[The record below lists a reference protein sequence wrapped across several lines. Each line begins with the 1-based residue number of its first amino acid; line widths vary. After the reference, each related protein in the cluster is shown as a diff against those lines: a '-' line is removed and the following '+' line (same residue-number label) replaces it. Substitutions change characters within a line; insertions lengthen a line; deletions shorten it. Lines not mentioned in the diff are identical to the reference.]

1 MPYLGDYLGQ
11 LLSEISMARMQ
22 ADLETVRLAELYA
35 AHPLLRT
42 MPVPHV
48 RLPEVELEIPALIK
62 ATEEP
67 RAGES
72 TRGGV
77 VPAVMGQRFDQ
88 VLETQL
94 TKAGISLSPANRET
108 LRAALNARLSLT
120 QQPTEVSV
128 DVHRLADDLTSTA
141 LRVVGELQPRSETAG
156 PTISPAIA
164 AELKETARVEF
175 LKLRTPPPRLTVL
188 VTSAEIRES
197 GTAENVTRLRLK
209 VSEQGVEWTTIES
222 NGIQH
227 DRLVPE

>member
-1 MPYLGDYLGQ
+1 
-11 LLSEISMARMQ
+11 MARMQ

-35 AHPLLRT
+35 SHPLLRT

-67 RAGES
+67 RTGES

-77 VPAVMGQRFDQ
+77 TAAVMGRKFDQ
-88 VLETQL
+88 VLETHL
-94 TKAGISLSPANRET
+94 TKAGISLSAADRET
-108 LRAALNARLSLT
+108 LRSALDARLTLT
-120 QQPTEVSV
+120 GLPTEVSV

-141 LRVVGELQPRSETAG
+141 LRVVGELKLRSGASE
-156 PTISPAIA
+156 PTIPPPIA

-175 LKLRTPPPRLTVL
+175 LKVRTPPPRLTVL
-188 VTSAEIRES
+188 VTSAELREA

-209 VSEQGVEWTTIES
+209 ISEQGVEWATIES
-222 NGIQH
+222 NGVQH